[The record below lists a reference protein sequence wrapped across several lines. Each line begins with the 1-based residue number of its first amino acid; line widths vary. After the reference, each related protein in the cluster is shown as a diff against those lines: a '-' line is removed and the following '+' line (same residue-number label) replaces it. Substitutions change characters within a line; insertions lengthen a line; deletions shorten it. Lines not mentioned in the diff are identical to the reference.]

1 MTTRSKLVKSNEV
14 PRICLCG
21 RPNVGKSS
29 LFNRMLGRKKALVL
43 DEPGV
48 TRDVH
53 RTQVEW
59 DGHKLEL
66 ADLAGLEAWG
76 DRVRGATRKSKEADE
91 LQRLAAEAALE
102 YLRGADLVLFV
113 VDGRAGLT
121 PADEEL
127 ARLVRTTGREVQ
139 VVLSKIEGQTDK
151 QALPEVAQLGW
162 DEALLTSAEHNI
174 GVEHLKECVL
184 ARLGLEGPARIGKAG
199 LDDSET
205 GAAEDSENAPFDEE
219 EEDPKATEKR
229 LEEEQKALERGS
241 DPRKPVRLGVYG
253 RPNVGKSTLVNR
265 LLGEKRMITSPIA
278 GTTVDT
284 VDTDFEH
291 EGRFFRILDTAG
303 IRKKSKTEQGVEVLS
318 VVSALK
324 SLNEV
329 DVSLFLIDGYEGVT
343 DQDEKVA
350 GELVKSGKATVIV
363 VNKWDVCR
371 VKEEDYAERLRQT
384 LGFLD
389 FAPIMFVSAEKGMG
403 MDALWDLID
412 EIMRQRMFVAP
423 TGELNRFFEMVE
435 GTNNPTNV
443 RLYYA
448 TQTSKNPPTITCLV
462 SDPKKVHFAYER
474 FLKNELRQRY
484 GWVGSPL
491 RLVFKARKRS
501 ESKKSKFPNRRE
513 PEKN

>member
-1 MTTRSKLVKSNEV
+1 MTAQSKIPKV
-14 PRICLCG
+14 CLCG

-29 LFNRMLGRKKALVL
+29 LFNRIIGKKKALVL

-53 RTQVEW
+53 RTQV
-59 DGHKLEL
+59 DINGHIIEL

-76 DRVRGATRKSKEADE
+76 ERVRGATRKTKEAEE

-102 YLRGADLVLFV
+102 YLRRADLVLFV
-113 VDGRAGLT
+113 VDGRANLT

-139 VVLSKIEGQTDK
+139 VVVSKVEGRVEES
-151 QALPEVAQLGW
+151 AVPEMAALGW
-162 DEALLTSAEHNI
+162 EDAITTSAEHNI
-174 GVEHLKECVL
+174 GVETLKEKIL
-184 ARLGLEGPARIGKAG
+184 ERLGLET
-199 LDDSET
+199 E
-205 GAAEDSENAPFDEE
+205 EDDEE
-219 EEDPKATEKR
+219 E
-229 LEEEQKALERGS
+229 LEQDKEQLREEQKALERGQ
-241 DPRKPVRLGVYG
+241 DPRKPIRLGVYG

-265 LLGEKRMITSPIA
+265 LIGEKRMITSPIA

-291 EGRFFRILDTAG
+291 AGKFFRILDTAG
-303 IRKKSKTEQGVEVLS
+303 IRRKAKTDQGVEVLS

-324 SLNEV
+324 SLEHV
-329 DVSLFLIDGYEGVT
+329 DVALFLIDGYEGVT
-343 DQDEKVA
+343 DQDEKIA
-350 GELVKSGKATVIV
+350 GELVKSGKACVVV
-363 VNKWDVCR
+363 VNKWDICR

-389 FAPIMFVSAEKGMG
+389 FAPIMFTSAEKGVG
-403 MDALWDLID
+403 LDALWDLIE

-423 TGELNRFFEMVE
+423 TGELNRFLELIE
-435 GTNNPTNV
+435 GTNNPTGV

-448 TQTSKNPPTITCLV
+448 TQTSKNPPTLTFLV

-474 FLKNELRQRY
+474 FIKNELRQRY

-491 RLVFKARKRS
+491 RLIFKARKRS
-501 ESKKSKFPNRRE
+501 ESKKAKHPNRRE
-513 PEKN
+513 PGK